1 MTSLSE
7 MTLSLE
13 GRASGSIIYT
23 ILATAISE
31 WSKGIV
37 ITSARD
43 SDEIESNV
51 MYLRMSN
58 EIHVLLGV

>member
-1 MTSLSE
+1 